1 MNRLR
6 QELVTSSKTLRRNG
20 IAAARRWEATTEFWQ
35 NDYDGE
41 PAEEWSLSLHS
52 PGQEPRCL
60 RFEEL
65 ARLQRE
71 AGDADSLYEELTS

>member
-6 QELVTSSKTLRRNG
+6 RESMTSSKMLRRKEFATAG
-20 IAAARRWEATTEFWQ
+20 RWEGTTEFWQ
-35 NDYDGE
+35 NGYDGE

-52 PGQEPRCL
+52 PGQEPRCR